1 MGLGGEHLTRCGS
14 WPSDGASC
22 LCFFELFCSVQC
34 CALVASKAPRISGFA
49 FCCFALCVVM
59 FVFCVSSCDSFRI
72 KGRSIRP
79 AHMLILLSHLLKH
92 RCKRHMTL
100 KGPRI
105 KRQSMS
111 KQHAHV
117 LSFCFVTS
125 TGLAN

>member
-59 FVFCVSSCDSFRI
+59 FVFCVFVFTRMLALVD
-72 KGRSIRP
+72 
-79 AHMLILLSHLLKH
+79 HMNHFVRETH
-92 RCKRHMTL
+92 VV
-100 KGPRI
+100 
-105 KRQSMS
+105 
-111 KQHAHV
+111 QHACVIFQGHT
-117 LSFCFVTS
+117 FAMF
-125 TGLAN
+125 G

>member
-1 MGLGGEHLTRCGS
+1 
-14 WPSDGASC
+14 
-22 LCFFELFCSVQC
+22 
-34 CALVASKAPRISGFA
+34 
-49 FCCFALCVVM
+49 M
-59 FVFCVSSCDSFRI
+59 FVFGADSVVTSCDSFRI

-79 AHMLILLSHLLKH
+79 ARMLILLSHLLKH

-105 KRQSMS
+105 KHQSMS

-125 TGLAN
+125 RGCNTRKEGWLRVLED